1 MIALALAVG
10 FALGW
15 TLKGDTLWSLITAAH
30 YWRSEALA
38 YELDL
43 RTRDHGRTVPW
54 RAARRPILAEP
65 WPLRLVRRVS
75 WPGWP
80 REPEPAG

>member
-1 MIALALAVG
+1 MIVLALVLG

-15 TLKGDTLWSLITAAH
+15 VLKGDTLWSVVTAAQ

-38 YELDL
+38 YELED
-43 RTRDHGRTVPW
+43 RHRGRTVPW
-54 RAARRPILAEP
+54 SPRRRPILAEP
-65 WPLRLVRRVS
+65 WPLRLVRHVS

-80 REPEPAG
+80 REGTATG